1 VSDFPVIPVPMPNV
15 SERQPRLEGAIDK
28 YWLDLPNIG
37 RSLLKADLRGAWVEK
52 VAATLAERIGLPVVG
67 YELAERSDG
76 LKMIASPSFLLDGA
90 REIPGEELLID
101 ALGENYL
108 YTPDAILSVL
118 DNLDIALPSRY
129 QSPETVSTASD
140 LLAGYL
146 IYDSWIGNIDRHSRN
161 WGIQRTLD
169 GRRELLPTFDHGL
182 SLGVRMPEDK
192 LPLDIASFSGDCRCS
207 IQGEV
212 GGALS
217 MNGLARRLLEL
228 KPEAAGCWID
238 RIASIDRA
246 TIEEVFERMPQGWVD
261 DIRQEFAI
269 DFLDASRDRLM
280 VMSSRAE
287 EPSVIVP
294 TRGSSEPAVIV
305 PTRRSNS
312 PSPVEIERNDDF
324 DLSM

>member
-1 VSDFPVIPVPMPNV
+1 
-15 SERQPRLEGAIDK
+15 
-28 YWLDLPNIG
+28 
-37 RSLLKADLRGAWVEK
+37 
-52 VAATLAERIGLPVVG
+52 
-67 YELAERSDG
+67 
-76 LKMIASPSFLLDGA
+76 
-90 REIPGEELLID
+90 
-101 ALGENYL
+101 
-108 YTPDAILSVL
+108 
-118 DNLDIALPSRY
+118 
-129 QSPETVSTASD
+129 
-140 LLAGYL
+140 
-146 IYDSWIGNIDRHSRN
+146 
-161 WGIQRTLD
+161 
-169 GRRELLPTFDHGL
+169 
-182 SLGVRMPEDK
+182 MPEDK

-228 KPEAAGCWID
+228 KSEAAGCWIE

-246 TIEEVFERMPQGWVD
+246 AIEEVFERMPQGWVD
-261 DIRQEFAI
+261 DIRREFAI
-269 DFLDASRDRLM
+269 DFLDASRDRLI

-294 TRGSSEPAVIV
+294 TRGSSEPAVIL